1 MVRNLK
7 IITNTTEINVIII
20 NEPNQETKETT
31 NGFTK
36 SYYEK
41 KEKERKV
48 KCHKEKEHTEV
59 KEVDRQRSLL

>member
-1 MVRNLK
+1 MLELLCFQHYEERISNG
-7 IITNTTEINVIII
+7 T
-20 NEPNQETKETT
+20 NQETKETT

>member
-1 MVRNLK
+1 MLELLCFQHYQERISNG
-7 IITNTTEINVIII
+7 T
-20 NEPNQETKETT
+20 NQETKETT

-36 SYYEK
+36 SYSQET